1 MHAQDILTATHKLE
15 DAGMSRS
22 ESEAVASIIATAV
35 APLATKAD
43 LEAHKRA
50 TKADFEEFKQEVRA
64 DMGEFKQEV
73 RGMFRDF
80 KVENAATLQ
89 ALKDDLKNDLKN
101 DLRDGFRSELRS
113 EINRVETRLE
123 DFMKQAA
130 TKKDIVSIK
139 LWFIMGWLSM
149 MSVAW
154 YF

>member
-22 ESEAVASIIATAV
+22 ESEAVASVIASAV

-43 LEAHKRA
+43 LEAHKKA
-50 TKADFEEFKQEVRA
+50 SKADFEEFKQEVRTMFSDFRA
-64 DMGEFKQEV
+64 D
-73 RGMFRDF
+73 
-80 KVENAATLQ
+80 NAANLKI
-89 ALKDDLKNDLKN
+89 LKDDLK
-101 DLRDGFRSELRS
+101 DGLRSELRS
-113 EINRVETRLE
+113 EVSRVETRLE
-123 DFMKQAA
+123 DFMRQAA
-130 TKKDIVSIK
+130 AKKDIVSMK

>member
-1 MHAQDILTATHKLE
+1 MHTQDILTATHKLE

-22 ESEAVASIIATAV
+22 ESEAVASVIAAAV

-43 LEAHKRA
+43 LEAHKKA
-50 TKADFEEFKQEVRA
+50 TKSDFEEFKQEVRA

-73 RGMFRDF
+73 RAMFRDF

-89 ALKDDLKNDLKN
+89 DLKNDLKN
-101 DLRDGFRSELRS
+101 DLRDGLRSELRS
-113 EINRVETRLE
+113 EVSRVETRLE
-123 DFMKQAA
+123 DFMRQAA

>member
-35 APLATKAD
+35 APLATSAD
-43 LEAHKRA
+43 LEAHKKVV
-50 TKADFEEFKQEVRA
+50 KADFEDFKQEVRT
-64 DMGEFKQEV
+64 
-73 RGMFRDF
+73 MFRDF

-101 DLRDGFRSELRS
+101 DLRDGLRSELRS

-123 DFMKQAA
+123 DCMRQAA
-130 TKKDIVSIK
+130 AKKDIVSMK

-149 MSVAW
+149 MSAAW

>member
-15 DAGMSRS
+15 DAGMGRS
-22 ESEAVASIIATAV
+22 ESEAVASIIVTAV
-35 APLATKAD
+35 APL
-43 LEAHKRA
+43 A

-73 RGMFRDF
+73 RTMFRDF

-89 ALKDDLKNDLKN
+89 ALKNDLKN
-101 DLRDGFRSELRS
+101 DLRDSFRSELRS

-123 DFMKQAA
+123 DCMRQAA
-130 TKKDIVSIK
+130 AKKDIVSMK